1 MYWSINSSDGSGG
14 LFRASLG
21 DLLMVN
27 SDCPSN
33 FPSESTIIADSLLLD
48 FVLEPSIFIY
58 FISSIGLQSTGFDQQ
73 NGGNLSDESIRF
85 ATSLEAFVEAIVT
98 VTVSGGENLFRI
110 CSISA
115 KCQSTLSFYPGES
128 VIDISA
134 FRKSKQPLPGINIC
148 KIHVS

>member
-1 MYWSINSSDGSGG
+1 MNSSDGSGG

-21 DLLMVN
+21 DLLTAN

-33 FPSESTIIADSLLLD
+33 LPSESTIIADSMLQD

-58 FISSIGLQSTGFDQQ
+58 FISSIGLQSTGFDKQ
-73 NGGNLSDESIRF
+73 NGGNLSANSIRF

-98 VTVSGGENLFRI
+98 LTFSDGDNIFRI
-110 CSISA
+110 CRISTEE
-115 KCQSTLSFYPGES
+115 CESTVSFYAGNES

-134 FRKSKQPLPGINIC
+134 FRKSKQPLPGI
-148 KIHVS
+148 HGFQ